1 MMPAFFPEVYPDELV
16 YSLLARFY
24 VKSGYLTLTYALED
38 LYVHRYT
45 APDTEF
51 LNEFRPDMVEALIR
65 QNSLESL
72 VLEHTCFPLTADSC
86 RGRGKKRR
94 IRHSFP

>member
-24 VKSGYLTLTYALED
+24 VKSGYLALTYALED

-45 APDTEF
+45 TPDTEF
-51 LNEFRPDMVEALIR
+51 LNEFRPDMVEALTR

-72 VLEHTCFPLTADSC
+72 VLEHTMYPS
-86 RGRGKKRR
+86 
-94 IRHSFP
+94 